1 MNRNQI
7 AFLLLAFIHLLL
19 IVFLKFSEHQFM
31 QSVSVIP
38 GWHMTLENHF
48 IFQKP
53 VIILYF
59 LAVSLLYGTESNLIP
74 RWFFLLHF
82 ILSFLPAVYVLGIVL
97 DTAPADFY
105 FISLLEDMFVY
116 SQLFFMLGMFYF
128 RKRKTKIAEN

>member
-1 MNRNQI
+1 MNRNQT

-19 IVFLKFSEHQFM
+19 IVFLKFSENQYM

-38 GWHMTLENHF
+38 GWHLTLENHF

-74 RWFFLLHF
+74 RWFFLLLF
-82 ILSFLPAVYVLGIVL
+82 IFSFLPAIYVLGIIL
-97 DTAPADFY
+97 DSAPDDFY
-105 FISLLEDMFVY
+105 IISVLEDVFVY
-116 SQLFFMLGMFYF
+116 SQMLFMLGLFYF
-128 RKRKTKIAEN
+128 RKKETKIAEN